1 MNRFEKAFADADKE
15 FDSQYAQCLKQLKGL
30 SEIEITSLSPK
41 TNRQETYQKLI
52 EIVEEATRKNISQS
66 ELGAKI
72 RSLGE
77 MAITIAKNISGLKN
91 LL

>member
-15 FDSQYAQCLKQLKGL
+15 FDSQYAQCLKQLL

-52 EIVEEATRKNISQS
+52 EIVEEATRKNISQA

>member
-1 MNRFEKAFADADKE
+1 M
-15 FDSQYAQCLKQLKGL
+15 

-52 EIVEEATRKNISQS
+52 EIVEEATRKNISQA

>member
-41 TNRQETYQKLI
+41 TNRQETY
-52 EIVEEATRKNISQS
+52 
-66 ELGAKI
+66 
-72 RSLGE
+72 
-77 MAITIAKNISGLKN
+77 
-91 LL
+91 